1 MNEVQFYCSICASSL
16 QSNHVNSMLLVGDL
30 FSKLLKE
37 KARKKPMYLHQC
49 DSTLNFN
56 NLILNLD
63 FFLKTLSFSSVFILK
78 KAKLLMEN
86 SPQNVP
92 SLSAHSHAFTL

>member
-16 QSNHVNSMLLVGDL
+16 QSNHVNSMLLV
-30 FSKLLKE
+30 
-37 KARKKPMYLHQC
+37 KKNMYLHQC
-49 DSTLNFN
+49 NSTLNFN
-56 NLILNLD
+56 NLILNLE

-86 SPQNVP
+86 FPKMFLHFLHIHMHLHYKGS
-92 SLSAHSHAFTL
+92 SLKTLI